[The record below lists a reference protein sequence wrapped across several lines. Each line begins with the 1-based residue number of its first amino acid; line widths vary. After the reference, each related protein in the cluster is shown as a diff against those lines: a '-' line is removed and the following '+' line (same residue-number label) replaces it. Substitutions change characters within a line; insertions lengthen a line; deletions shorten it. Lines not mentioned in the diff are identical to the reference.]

1 MKKSIINSEGY
12 GISNGTTTVIA
23 LLAGFV
29 ATNVSK
35 IAVLSALLSL
45 LITDPLIDA
54 YSIYI
59 SMKDTNQV
67 EAFNKFK
74 EIYLSQLIIQG
85 IFLIIVFISPTIYM
99 SFIILCVLSF
109 CLIMY
114 DFNKRLKEPKIIFI
128 EFLKIIGLIL
138 LTFIVNKKALL

>member
-128 EFLKIIGLIL
+128 EFLKIIGLIVF
-138 LTFIVNKKALL
+138 TFVVNKKALL